1 MSDVNDLASS
11 LFGTSRAEVA
21 SGGTSTLYGT
31 AATDSSGGSVSVR
44 MGADTLR
51 ADGQAGT
58 SVLVPTTTDVRAGET
73 VIVTVV
79 AGHPVVT
86 GVVGSGDRLR
96 TDVGAAASAASSA
109 QESADSA
116 KASADA
122 ATESAKTAQTKA
134 DAATESAATAQSKAE
149 DAGNAATKAQSDA
162 ASAKTAA
169 TAAQTKAD
177 EAATAAATAQSK
189 ADTASTAAATAQSKA
204 EDATASANAAGR
216 AASNAQAAA
225 EAAQGDIDSQRTYF
239 WHDSDGSHVLG
250 EQDGYRSDV
259 RADGLHVL
267 SAKDSSELARFTA
280 SGSQLGA
287 DNRAHQSMDY
297 HSWRLVDADGVEF
310 AHVSDMRDE
319 NGELEFV
326 QSESVSVGDYTKLIE
341 NYPSRFV
348 SVRLLSSDGGTVVG
362 DVAYTTTTSTTGMK
376 YYGTDHPYVF
386 LHVTEQAMLDAG
398 AVKGSAYVLGVD
410 YMSNSDLYKAYTF
423 GTRDMTTGNPI
434 GSSSF
439 SAGVGNVSEGPVS
452 FSAGIGCHAGGMAS
466 VAMGALTAALS
477 PFQVALGAANVVDE
491 QNSYLLIVG
500 NGVGNPNEVQEGM
513 RMTVRRSNAMA
524 LRWSGTLELA
534 GGVEARGD
542 ITTDGSSTV
551 RNSTVRGNQDVSGSS
566 TVAGRLTAG
575 TAKVGDGSGT
585 ALNVVG
591 DSLLSGN
598 LSVTGDTTLDGSV
611 TAIGN
616 ATFGPAKVGV
626 LTAGSATLGT
636 PLPVASGGTGAS
648 NAAGARESL
657 GLGSASIMQQAC
669 GINNSGHVTD
679 ANSATTPGIYSV
691 YKGANNIPSSAVWGI
706 MVVTKAGDW
715 INQTL
720 INNYTNNGQVAYT
733 RSITDGKTWGNWQ
746 PLASSNEKS
755 LVPVYR
761 LRNTYSGV
769 YLYTSSSSEYNSL
782 ISAGWSGEGTNFYAF
797 N

>member
-21 SGGTSTLYGT
+21 SGGTSALYGT

-79 AGHPVVT
+79 DGHPVVT

-96 TDVGAAASAASSA
+96 TDVDAAAGAASSA

-122 ATESAKTAQTKA
+122 ATKSAKTAQSKA
-134 DAATESAATAQSKAE
+134 DAATESAATAQAKAE
-149 DAGNAATKAQSDA
+149 DAGKAATQAKSDA

-204 EDATASANAAGR
+204 EDATTSANAAGR
-216 AASNAQAAA
+216 AAANAQAAA
-225 EAAQGDIDSQRTYF
+225 EAAQGDIDSQQTYF

-250 EQDGYRSDV
+250 EKDGYRSDV

-310 AHVSDMRDE
+310 AHISDLRDESGEYQVEEVGAGINADNAGGGYFQYLSHPLKRMVSVEIHQISTTKKAAIEYTLGQYDGHYYGISDMIDTVTCSAEAIRTALIAAGVEPD
-319 NGELEFV
+319 
-326 QSESVSVGDYTKLIE
+326 SDYAAQIHYT
-341 NYPSRFV
+341 
-348 SVRLLSSDGGTVVG
+348 
-362 DVAYTTTTSTTGMK
+362 YTTSDPRMK
-376 YYGTDHPYVF
+376 AF
-386 LHVTEQAMLDAG
+386 
-398 AVKGSAYVLGVD
+398 
-410 YMSNSDLYKAYTF
+410 TF
-423 GTRDMTTGNPI
+423 GGRSTGSEIGGNSMTVGIDSSATGL
-434 GSSSF
+434 
-439 SAGVGNVSEGPVS
+439 
-452 FSAGIGCHAGGMAS
+452 AS
-466 VAMGALTAALS
+466 VAMGCGSHAGNDFSAAIGGYVTTNTQS
-477 PFQVALGAANVVDE
+477 QVAVGRGNKVD
-491 QNSYLLIVG
+491 SKYAFMVG
-500 NGVGNPNEVQEGM
+500 NGTGPGENFGIASW
-513 RMTVRRSNAMA
+513 SNAFTVD
-524 LRWSGTLELA
+524 WSGNGEFQ
-534 GGVEARGD
+534 GGM
-542 ITTDGSSTV
+542 
-551 RNSTVRGNQDVSGSS
+551 
-566 TVAGRLTAG
+566 
-575 TAKVGDGSGT
+575 
-585 ALNVVG
+585 
-591 DSLLSGN
+591 
-598 LSVTGDTTLDGSV
+598 
-611 TAIGN
+611 
-616 ATFGPAKVGV
+616 
-626 LTAGSATLGT
+626 TLGT
-636 PLPVASGGTGAS
+636 PLPVASGGTGANS
-648 NAAGARESL
+648 ASAAFKNLSGYTLDLGTNNTSDTCVPVMNGSTIQHRVLPTLPFPVSAGGTGATDADGARANL
-657 GLGSASIMQQAC
+657 GLDSASIMRQAC

-691 YKGANNIPSSAVWGI
+691 YKGANNIPSSAVWGL
-706 MVVTKAGDW
+706 MVVTKVGDW

-720 INNYTNNGQVAYT
+720 INNYTNDGQVAYT
-733 RSITDGKTWGNWQ
+733 RSLTDGKNWGNWQ

-755 LVPVYR
+755 VVPIYR
-761 LRNTYSGV
+761 LRNPYTGV

-782 ISAGWSGEGTNFYAF
+782 ISSGWSGEGTNFYAF

>member
-1 MSDVNDLASS
+1 MASDEGLSRDESRQMRDIGRQAMSQVVGVALKQAVSHDLLRTFAVVSKVNGDGTVDLECGSEETPMPLNGVRLTLGCSTVEVGDTVVVDTYDHSPLVVSVLYSNASS
-11 LFGTSRAEVA
+11 GHTVA
-21 SGGTSTLYGT
+21 SKPEVNAAKSAADQALSEAKT
-31 AATDSSGGSVSVR
+31 AK
-44 MGADTLR
+44 
-51 ADGQAGT
+51 
-58 SVLVPTTTDVRAGET
+58 
-73 VIVTVV
+73 
-79 AGHPVVT
+79 
-86 GVVGSGDRLR
+86 
-96 TDVGAAASAASSA
+96 AASDAA
-109 QESADSA
+109 QESAASA
-116 KASADA
+116 KESADA
-122 ATESAKTAQTKA
+122 ATESAKTAQA
-134 DAATESAATAQSKAE
+134 
-149 DAGNAATKAQSDA
+149 
-162 ASAKTAA
+162 
-169 TAAQTKAD
+169 
-177 EAATAAATAQSK
+177 
-189 ADTASTAAATAQSKA
+189 KA
-204 EDATASANAAGR
+204 EDATESANAAGR
-216 AASNAQAAA
+216 AAANAQAAA
-225 EAAQGDIDSQRTYF
+225 EAAQGDIDSQQTYF

-250 EQDGYRSDV
+250 EKDGYRSDV

-287 DNRAHQSMDY
+287 DNKAHQSMDY
-297 HSWRLVDADGVEF
+297 HSWRLVDANGVEF

-500 NGVGNPNEVQEGM
+500 NGVGNPNEVQEGS

-524 LRWSGTLELA
+524 LRWEGTLELA

-542 ITTDGSSTV
+542 ITTTGSSTV
-551 RNSTVRGNQDVSGSS
+551 GNSTVKGNQEVSGSS
-566 TVAGRLTAG
+566 TVGGRLTAG
-575 TAKVGDGSGT
+575 SAE
-585 ALNVVG
+585 
-591 DSLLSGN
+591 
-598 LSVTGDTTLDGSV
+598 
-611 TAIGN
+611 
-616 ATFGPAKVGV
+616 VGV

-636 PLPVASGGTGAS
+636 PLPVASGGTGANTAS
-648 NAAGARESL
+648 AAFKNLSGYTLDLGTNNTTDTWVPVMNGTTVQHRVIPALPLPVSSGGTGATDAVHARANL
-657 GLGSASIMQQAC
+657 GLGSASIVQQAC
-669 GINNSGHVTD
+669 GINGDSTYASD
-679 ANSATTPGIYSV
+679 ANAATTPGRYTINPST
-691 YKGANNIPSSAVWGI
+691 KNIPSGAVWGI
-706 MVVTKAGDW
+706 LTVVKAQDWIQQTIVNNYTSAGKICFTRTKAGTQNW
-715 INQTL
+715 SAWQSL
-720 INNYTNNGQVAYT
+720 AA
-733 RSITDGKTWGNWQ
+733 TDGKS
-746 PLASSNEKS
+746 LA
-755 LVPVYR
+755 PVYR
-761 LRNTYSGV
+761 LYNQYNGQHLFV
-769 YLYTSSSSEYNSL
+769 SSESEYNSL
-782 ISAGWSGEGTNFYAF
+782 VSQGWTGEGIVFYAF
-797 N
+797 R

>member
-21 SGGTSTLYGT
+21 SGGTSALYGT

-79 AGHPVVT
+79 DGHPVVT

-96 TDVGAAASAASSA
+96 TDVDAAAGAASSA

-122 ATESAKTAQTKA
+122 ATKSAKTAQSKA
-134 DAATESAATAQSKAE
+134 DAATESAATAQAKAE
-149 DAGNAATKAQSDA
+149 DAGKAATQAKSDA

-204 EDATASANAAGR
+204 EDATTSANAAGR
-216 AASNAQAAA
+216 AAANAQAAA
-225 EAAQGDIDSQRTYF
+225 EAAQGDIDSQQTYF

-250 EQDGYRSDV
+250 EKDGYRSDV

-310 AHVSDMRDE
+310 AHISDLRDESGEYQVEEVGAGINADNAGGGYFQYLSHPLKRMVSVEIHQISTTKKAAIEYTLGQYDGHYYGISDMIDTVTCSAEAIRTALIAAGVEPD
-319 NGELEFV
+319 
-326 QSESVSVGDYTKLIE
+326 SDYAAQIHYT
-341 NYPSRFV
+341 
-348 SVRLLSSDGGTVVG
+348 
-362 DVAYTTTTSTTGMK
+362 YTTSDPRMK
-376 YYGTDHPYVF
+376 AF
-386 LHVTEQAMLDAG
+386 
-398 AVKGSAYVLGVD
+398 
-410 YMSNSDLYKAYTF
+410 TF
-423 GTRDMTTGNPI
+423 GGRSTGSEIGGNSMTVGIDSSATGL
-434 GSSSF
+434 
-439 SAGVGNVSEGPVS
+439 
-452 FSAGIGCHAGGMAS
+452 AS
-466 VAMGALTAALS
+466 VAMGCGSHAGNDFSAAIGGYVTTNTQS
-477 PFQVALGAANVVDE
+477 QVAVGRGNKVD
-491 QNSYLLIVG
+491 SKYAFMVG
-500 NGVGNPNEVQEGM
+500 NGTGPGENFGIASW
-513 RMTVRRSNAMA
+513 SNAFTVD
-524 LRWSGTLELA
+524 WSGNGEFQ
-534 GGVEARGD
+534 GGM
-542 ITTDGSSTV
+542 
-551 RNSTVRGNQDVSGSS
+551 
-566 TVAGRLTAG
+566 
-575 TAKVGDGSGT
+575 
-585 ALNVVG
+585 
-591 DSLLSGN
+591 
-598 LSVTGDTTLDGSV
+598 
-611 TAIGN
+611 
-616 ATFGPAKVGV
+616 
-626 LTAGSATLGT
+626 TLGT
-636 PLPVASGGTGAS
+636 PLPVASGGTGANS
-648 NAAGARESL
+648 ASAAFKNLSGYTLDLGTNNTSDTCVPVMNGSTIQHRVLPTLPFPVSAGGTGATDADGARANL
-657 GLGSASIMQQAC
+657 GLDSASIMRQAC

-691 YKGANNIPSSAVWGI
+691 YKGANNIPSSAVWGL
-706 MVVTKAGDW
+706 MVVTKVGDW

-720 INNYTNNGQVAYT
+720 INNYTNDGQVAYT
-733 RSITDGKTWGNWQ
+733 RSLTDGKNWGNWQ

-755 LVPVYR
+755 VVPIYR
-761 LRNTYSGV
+761 LINPYTGV

-782 ISAGWSGEGTNFYAF
+782 ISSGWSGEGTNFYAF